1 MSFTHLLQEEKIV
14 CLGHYSRP
22 TLSPLLII
30 DELISKLEFPMSH
43 ILHINASARP
53 GIAGTDNHGSHSRHL
68 THHFTGQWQARRPQD
83 TVTYRDIGQ
92 HPPSFLNHD
101 WIASAFKPEAQREEW
116 MKDALAESDQLIDE
130 LIAADVVVIGTPLYN
145 FGMPA
150 ALKAWIDQIVR
161 PGRTVEFDDTNP
173 IDPYIPKLT
182 DRERHA
188 VVLTARG
195 GVNMAPG
202 EEMAHMN
209 HLEPHLATAL
219 AFIGITRVHYIAI
232 EGQEVGGEVLAR
244 SITGA
249 IRKVET
255 LVNEL
260 QVALKS
266 APSPQ
271 PA

>member
-1 MSFTHLLQEEKIV
+1 M
-14 CLGHYSRP
+14 P
-22 TLSPLLII
+22 
-30 DELISKLEFPMSH
+30 H
-43 ILHINASARP
+43 ILHIDASARP

-68 THHFTGQWQARRPQD
+68 SHRFVSQWQSSYPQD

-92 HPPSFLNHD
+92 NPPSIINHD
-101 WIASAFKPEAQREEW
+101 WIASAFTPEERLEPW
-116 MKDALAESDQLIDE
+116 MKEALAESNHLVDE
-130 LIAADVVVIGTPLYN
+130 LIAADIVVIGTPLYN

-150 ALKAWIDQIVR
+150 ALKAWIDQVVR
-161 PGRTVEFDDTNP
+161 AGRTVEFDDTNP

-182 DRERHA
+182 DRTRHA

-232 EGQEVGGEVLAR
+232 EGQEVGGEVLAN
-244 SITGA
+244 SVGA
-249 IRKVET
+249 AIQKVDT
-255 LVNEL
+255 LVEEL